1 MRIHCE
7 NYSSDDIK
15 RVYICLVNTNEVLG
29 LDIVNPVD
37 GRPVLKGFNKSNTTK
52 IDFEDGL
59 ELDNFIEA
67 LLQLQHYHR
76 VNAGVWRGTR

>member
-1 MRIHCE
+1 MKIRCE

-15 RVYICLVNTNEVLG
+15 RVYICLANTNEVLR
-29 LDIVNPVD
+29 LNIVNPVD
-37 GRPVLKGFNKSNTTK
+37 GSPVLKGFNKSNTTK

-67 LLQLQHYHR
+67 YNFSIITELTLEYGE
-76 VNAGVWRGTR
+76 V

>member
-1 MRIHCE
+1 MRIRCE

-15 RVYICLVNTNEVLG
+15 RVYICLVNMNEVLG
-29 LDIVNPVD
+29 LDVVNPVD
-37 GRPVLKGFNKSNTTK
+37 GSPVLKGFNKSNITR

-76 VNAGVWRGTR
+76 VHTGVWRGMK

>member
-1 MRIHCE
+1 MRIRCE

-29 LDIVNPVD
+29 LDVVN
-37 GRPVLKGFNKSNTTK
+37 GSPVLKGFNKSNTTR
-52 IDFEDGL
+52 IDFEDDL
-59 ELDNFIEA
+59 ELDNFIET

-76 VNAGVWRGTR
+76 VHTGVWRGMK